1 MIDYTDIQTQTNNC
15 IQWIKTYFDSLNKRK
30 AIIGISGGKDST
42 VVAMLCVKALGKEN
56 VIGVLM
62 PNNIQNDIND
72 SIKVVETLGIEHYI
86 INIGSTVKKLTN
98 EIATQAGNIVEDTK
112 INMPAR
118 IRMTTLYALSPMF
131 NALVANTC
139 NLSEDTVGYSTLYGD
154 SAGSFAPIAQFTTDE
169 VVAIGE
175 YLSKELNVPFEL
187 IHKIPADGLQL
198 LLDEEKLGFSYHEV
212 NNLIR
217 KGVKDIHYDKIKQM
231 YKMNKFKTDII
242 RIPCYMPNPAL
253 PNYNIKQIGS
263 LL

>member
-15 IQWIKTYFDSLNKRK
+15 IQWIKIYFDSLNKKK

-42 VVAMLCVKALGKEN
+42 VTAMLCVKALGKEN

-62 PNNIQNDIND
+62 PNDKQNDIDD
-72 SIKVVETLGIEHYI
+72 SIKVVESLGIDHCT

-98 EIATQAGNIVEDTK
+98 EIVLHVANVVKDTK

-131 NALVANTC
+131 DALVANTC
-139 NLSEDTVGYSTLYGD
+139 NLSEDTIGYSTLYGD

-175 YLSKELNVPFEL
+175 YLSKEFNMPSEL
-187 IHKIPADGLQL
+187 IHKKPADGLQTL
-198 LLDEEKLGFSYHEV
+198 SDEERFGFSYREI
-212 NNLIR
+212 NDLIR
-217 KGVKDIHYDKIKQM
+217 KGVKGPHYDKIKQM
-231 YKMNKFKTDII
+231 YNANKFKTDII

-253 PNYNIKQIGS
+253 PNYNVKQIGS